1 MLHEAWEHQRAFQS
15 QDLNHNSIFLDDAP
29 SMSTLSIPHTDD
41 VLALHI
47 TSSKQDVFVK
57 KHASG
62 DNKVNQSCQ
71 KDNIA
76 RRRQPYVNSN
86 NK

>member
-1 MLHEAWEHQRAFQS
+1 MVQGQ
-15 QDLNHNSIFLDDAP
+15 IY
-29 SMSTLSIPHTDD
+29 
-41 VLALHI
+41 
-47 TSSKQDVFVK
+47 
-57 KHASG
+57 
-62 DNKVNQSCQ
+62 NQSCQ

>member
-1 MLHEAWEHQRAFQS
+1 MSRSAYG
-15 QDLNHNSIFLDDAP
+15 FL
-29 SMSTLSIPHTDD
+29 LLKFLKIQK
-41 VLALHI
+41 I
-47 TSSKQDVFVK
+47 EK
-57 KHASG
+57 K
-62 DNKVNQSCQ
+62 NQNQSCQ

>member
-1 MLHEAWEHQRAFQS
+1 MF
-15 QDLNHNSIFLDDAP
+15 
-29 SMSTLSIPHTDD
+29 
-41 VLALHI
+41 
-47 TSSKQDVFVK
+47 VFVK
-57 KHASG
+57 STTKPKYYRVISILLS
-62 DNKVNQSCQ
+62 NELNEVNQSCQ

>member
-1 MLHEAWEHQRAFQS
+1 MYQKGEQP
-15 QDLNHNSIFLDDAP
+15 LDELTVQVSSLYYQP
-29 SMSTLSIPHTDD
+29 NFKYC
-41 VLALHI
+41 ALY
-47 TSSKQDVFVK
+47 V
-57 KHASG
+57 SG
-62 DNKVNQSCQ
+62 TKLQNQSCQ

>member
-1 MLHEAWEHQRAFQS
+1 MFRKQ
-15 QDLNHNSIFLDDAP
+15 QDMNPWP
-29 SMSTLSIPHTDD
+29 SDNESYTLSVMPQ
-41 VLALHI
+41 LAWKRDYVYY
-47 TSSKQDVFVK
+47 TTVK
-57 KHASG
+57 
-62 DNKVNQSCQ
+62 NVIFNQSCQ

>member
-1 MLHEAWEHQRAFQS
+1 MGLIPPWQPIQVFPKVGQS
-15 QDLNHNSIFLDDAP
+15 QGQGHKVTFFGPKRKVLPQEIHTCYMKAP
-29 SMSTLSIPHTDD
+29 SL
-41 VLALHI
+41 L
-47 TSSKQDVFVK
+47 
-57 KHASG
+57 
-62 DNKVNQSCQ
+62 VNQSCQ

>member
-1 MLHEAWEHQRAFQS
+1 MHRA
-15 QDLNHNSIFLDDAP
+15 LL
-29 SMSTLSIPHTDD
+29 STDS
-41 VLALHI
+41 LA
-47 TSSKQDVFVK
+47 KY
-57 KHASG
+57 
-62 DNKVNQSCQ
+62 NQSCQ

>member
-1 MLHEAWEHQRAFQS
+1 MAIVYNPGTSFIAKAFYKS
-15 QDLNHNSIFLDDAP
+15 NFDWSTEVSLGLFLEFSI
-29 SMSTLSIPHTDD
+29 
-41 VLALHI
+41 
-47 TSSKQDVFVK
+47 K
-57 KHASG
+57 
-62 DNKVNQSCQ
+62 NQSCQ